1 MSQKWEYL
9 TLMSKTNYGTT
20 KYYIN
25 DQQQPTLKDGKL
37 SVIFNQLGGQG
48 WELVG
53 VNEMDRAQIYIF
65 KRPSVRAAKAATPES
80 EA

>member
-1 MSQKWEYL
+1 MPQKWEYL
-9 TLMSKTNYGTT
+9 TLMSKSNYGTT

-37 SVIFNQLGGQG
+37 PVIINQLGGQG

-53 VNEMDRAQIYIF
+53 LNEADKAQTYIF
-65 KRPSVRAAKAATPES
+65 KRPSTKVAKAKPES
-80 EA
+80 EV